1 MNPSWI
7 LSIGEECL
15 VLAQIAIIDRQ
26 DMERDFLKK

>member
-7 LSIGEECL
+7 LSIEEERL